1 MIRQGTAVNDHP
13 NHVYTIS
20 TLETLLEI
28 AQGTYYPRTF
38 CGGFQN
44 VPRDWEW
51 LNNRQIIDLLL
62 YMVSDN
68 CMQSWGNTVFVES
81 ILFEATQENTRG
93 LENWNSW
100 RMQYLFLIALS

>member
-20 TLETLLEI
+20 TLEILLEV

-38 CGGFQN
+38 CGGSQN

-68 CMQSWGNTVFVES
+68 CMQSWGNTAFVES
-81 ILFEATQENTRG
+81 ILIMAVVKNARG
-93 LENWNSW
+93 LHNSN
-100 RMQYLFLIALS
+100 